1 MENQKIENVLNMS
14 METSNEQ
21 REKSRELSVGFDPS
35 DRTWEIIIKYSGD
48 PVTLEEELSMTFVIL
63 MNQFA
68 ISRGTQEQIERLAR
82 HPRVEFIEK
91 PKALLYSVTEGIRVS
106 CIYQL
111 QPPEGNLT
119 GQGVLI
125 GIIDSGIDIFHPDF
139 INEDGTSRIIGL
151 WDQTGRDNPPENY
164 KGGSYYGKEQID
176 EAVRLGRGEG
186 SQIVPETDI
195 SGHGTHVAGIA
206 AGNGRA
212 SNGRI
217 RGAAPDS
224 DLLIVKLGTPAAS
237 DFPRTT
243 QLMAGVDFAVRF
255 ALERNLPLVLNLS
268 FGNNFGAHNGD
279 SLLETYLESLMGLG
293 RITIVT
299 GTGNE
304 GVSGRHASGTVQKGS
319 IGTRNIGTES
329 SAAGGR
335 AAEGGPAAGGR
346 AAEGGPAAGRNPA
359 DTSRAG
365 GEEIQFVAGPYEQ
378 SFSLQLWKNYTD
390 IYDII
395 LQHPSGDRI
404 GPLSRTLGLSQF
416 RIAQTDILVYF
427 GEPSPYSTSQEIYF
441 SFLPV
446 NQYVDTGI
454 WTVYLIPRKVVTG
467 FYAMW
472 LPDSGLTSNAT
483 RFLRPAV
490 TTTLTIPSTAVR
502 LISVG
507 AYDAYTDSVAP
518 FSGRGYTIQNLVK
531 PDLVAPGVNIESCVP
546 GGGYGIKSG
555 TSMAAP
561 FVSGSAALMMEW
573 GFVKGN
579 DPFLFGEKI
588 KAYLRSGARPLPG
601 FSEYPNPQTGYGA
614 LCLRDS
620 LPV

>member
-14 METSNEQ
+14 METDNEQ

-63 MNQFA
+63 LNQFA

-111 QPPEGNLT
+111 QPPQGILT

-139 INEDGTSRIIGL
+139 IKEDGTSRIIGL
-151 WDQTGRDNPPENY
+151 WDQTGRENPPENY

-186 SQIVPETDI
+186 SRIVPETDT

-217 RGAAPDS
+217 RGAALDS
-224 DLLIVKLGTPAAS
+224 DLLIVKLGIPAAS

-243 QLMAGVDFAVRF
+243 QLMAGVDFVVRF

-279 SLLETYLESLMGLG
+279 SLVETYLESLMGLG
-293 RITIVT
+293 KITIVT

-304 GVSGRHASGTVQKGS
+304 GVSGRHTSGTIRTG
-319 IGTRNIGTES
+319 GTGTGS
-329 SAAGGR
+329 SAAGDS
-335 AAEGGPAAGGR
+335 AADRGL
-346 AAEGGPAAGRNPA
+346 AAGRNPT
-359 DTSRAG
+359 DDGR
-365 GEEIQFVAGPYEQ
+365 EEIQFVAGPYEQ
-378 SFSLQLWKNYTD
+378 SFSLQLWKNYAD

-446 NQYVDTGI
+446 NQYVDAGI
-454 WTVYLIPRKVVTG
+454 WTVYLVPRKVVTG

-507 AYDAYTDSVAP
+507 AYDAYTDSIAP

-573 GFVKGN
+573 GIVKGN

-588 KAYLRSGARPLPG
+588 KAYLRSGARSLPG

-620 LPV
+620 LPIG

>member
-63 MNQFA
+63 LNQFA

-119 GQGVLI
+119 GQSVLI

-139 INEDGTSRIIGL
+139 IKEDGTSRIIGL

-186 SQIVPETDI
+186 SRIVPEIDI
-195 SGHGTHVAGIA
+195 TGHGTHVAGIA

-217 RGAAPDS
+217 RGAAPES

-304 GVSGRHASGTVQKGS
+304 GVSGRHTSGTVQAGDS
-319 IGTRNIGTES
+319 TARNRV
-329 SAAGGR
+329 AAGGS
-335 AAEGGPAAGGR
+335 
-346 AAEGGPAAGRNPA
+346 AAGRNAA
-359 DTSRAG
+359 DASREV

-416 RIAQTDILVYF
+416 RMAQTDILVYF

-446 NQYVDTGI
+446 DQYVDAGI

-472 LPDSGLTSNAT
+472 LPDSGLTSSAT
-483 RFLRPAV
+483 RFLRPMV

-507 AYDAYTDSVAP
+507 AYDGYTDSVAP

-555 TSMAAP
+555 TSMATP

-573 GFVKGN
+573 GIVKGN

-614 LCLRDS
+614 LCVRDS

>member
-14 METSNEQ
+14 METNNEQ

-63 MNQFA
+63 LNQFA

-217 RGAAPDS
+217 KGAAPDS
-224 DLLIVKLGTPAAS
+224 ALLIVKLGTPAAS

-304 GVSGRHASGTVQKGS
+304 GVSGRHASGTIQKGS
-319 IGTRNIGTES
+319 IGTVS
-329 SAAGGR
+329 S
-335 AAEGGPAAGGR
+335 
-346 AAEGGPAAGRNPA
+346 
-359 DTSRAG
+359 TAG

-395 LQHPSGDRI
+395 VQHPSGDRI

-446 NQYVDTGI
+446 NQYVDVGI

-507 AYDAYTDSVAP
+507 AYDAYSDSVAP

-573 GFVKGN
+573 GIVKGN